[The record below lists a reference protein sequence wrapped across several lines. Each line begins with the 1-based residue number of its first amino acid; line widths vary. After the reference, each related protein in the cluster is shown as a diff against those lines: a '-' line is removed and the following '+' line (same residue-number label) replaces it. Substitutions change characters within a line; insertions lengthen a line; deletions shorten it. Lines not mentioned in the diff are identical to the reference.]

1 MHPSSQPSEVPSV
14 SSIPSSQPSTQPSI
28 QSSET
33 PSKSNIP
40 SRIPSPTPT
49 SDSPTQTLSPSI
61 CVPSPSSCCNVCGS
75 FAGDGEEVCY
85 CDSLCQSYNNCCVD
99 FASKCPSIE
108 ASCITGINVCEDSD
122 ETPFDA
128 EVGSGSCSGDF
139 ACAGASGNIGETSCF
154 DFRACYQFGYT
165 FATQEDPENPFARSL
180 QELKKPIIFPPF
192 APFPPLI
199 KVEGSSIGESSCL
212 GESACDS
219 ASGTIGSSSCIGTNA
234 CSFVPF
240 KLGDG
245 GIGKES
251 ELFPSSSELV
261 QGDFK
266 EGSALFQNKQVIEGE
281 KYLAKS
287 ILPFTRSLE
296 EIQQPSIG
304 DNSCSGSSACEL
316 NTGNIG
322 DASCTKGFDGKE
334 PPEPPSCID
343 NRGRIGNDSCTEHA
357 SCIGNR
363 GRIGNGSW

>member
-1 MHPSSQPSEVPSV
+1 MQPSSHPSEVLSV
-14 SSIPSSQPSTQPSI
+14 SSIPSSQPSTQPLI

-40 SRIPSPTPT
+40 SRIPSPNPT

-61 CVPSPSSCCNVCGS
+61 CVPSPSSCCNVCGES
-75 FAGDGEEVCY
+75 TENCF
-85 CDSLCQSYNNCCVD
+85 CDSLCQSFDDCCVD

-108 ASCITGINVCEDSD
+108 ASCITGINVCEDLDD

-128 EVGSGSCSGDF
+128 DVGSGSCSGDF
-139 ACAGASGNIGETSCF
+139 ACAGASGIIGDTSCF
-154 DFRACYQFGYT
+154 GSRACYQFGYT
-165 FATQEDPENPFARSL
+165 FATQGDSKNPEARSL
-180 QELKKPIIFPPF
+180 QELKEPIIFPPF
-192 APFPPLI
+192 PPI
-199 KVEGSSIGESSCL
+199 KIEGSSIGESSCL

-245 GIGKES
+245 EIGGES
-251 ELFPSSSELV
+251 ELFTSFPKQI
-261 QGDFK
+261 QGDFTNQD
-266 EGSALFQNKQVIEGE
+266 GSILFQNEQVLEGE
-281 KYLAKS
+281 KYPS
-287 ILPFTRSLE
+287 QYGLPFTGSLQ

-304 DNSCSGSSACEL
+304 DNSCLGNSACEQ
-316 NTGNIG
+316 NSGSIG
-322 DASCTKGFDGKE
+322 DASCTKGFDGTE
-334 PPEPPSCID
+334 SPSCVD